1 MIYFPNQF
9 LLLVNWVRNGIMSY
23 VQMSYNLQLH
33 LKAGHVCRV
42 TGLPAEIAW
51 RELCMGR

>member
-9 LLLVNWVRNGIMSY
+9 LLLVNWVRNGIMNY